1 VNLALGLLLGL
12 LPLASAAWL
21 WSQISHTQRFLR
33 RVLVAVTVAGALLG
47 ALSFHLERLLLGWAE
62 LPTHLE
68 TAPLGA
74 GLLAIFLV
82 KAPLQEGLKV
92 LPLWPLF
99 ATGRIMNARAGVL
112 YSAVA
117 AAGFAS
123 TDAVLGVAFAQNLG
137 LALARGLFAVSGH
150 LFFAGLWGSAL
161 GFGGQQ
167 RGRWF
172 ALAWLGATSLHGLF
186 SYLVFARGP
195 GVLLLCIPLVLF
207 MAVLAYAAL
216 RDVAPEAVLL
226 PEALRS
232 WTLQAPSL
240 SQMRG
245 ALKRQKEPL
254 ALFWIAVG
262 VFVTFG
268 VMLGFVAMAVY
279 VGRQMGVDFSLADE
293 ADVRSS
299 GPLVLLGG
307 ALLGAFP
314 AAGFLVARASGRA
327 TILEAAIATGIAITL
342 LIVVLSITAPIAVV
356 FALAVAPVAFTLA
369 CGGAWFGVSH

>member
-1 VNLALGLLLGL
+1 MNLAFGLLLGL

-33 RVLVAVTVAGALLG
+33 RVLVSVTIAGALLG
-47 ALSFHLERLLLGWAE
+47 ALSFHLEQLLLGWAD
-62 LPTHLE
+62 LPTYLE

-74 GLLAIFLV
+74 GLLAILLV

-123 TDAVLGVAFAQNLG
+123 ADAVLGVAFAQNLG
-137 LALARGLFAVSGH
+137 LALARGIFAVAAH
-150 LFFAGLWGSAL
+150 LFFAGLWGAAL

-232 WTLQAPSL
+232 WTLQPPSL

-268 VMLGFVAMAVY
+268 VILGSVALSVY
-279 VGRQMGVDFSLADE
+279 VGHQLGVDFSLADE

-307 ALLGAFP
+307 AVLSAFP

-327 TILEAAIATGIAITL
+327 TVLEAAIATGIAITL